1 MVTGGELSYGVYI
14 DNTEVYDS
22 DLGIWA
28 ISGAKLPRP
37 MYGLKATN
45 IDGRVMIFGNCILV
59 ITCYHEN
66 HNITITMSISSHA
79 DTDFVLAG
87 GI

>member
-22 DLGIWA
+22 DLGIWVT
-28 ISGAKLPRP
+28 SEAKLPRP
-37 MYGLKATN
+37 WYGLKATT

-59 ITCYHEN
+59 ITSYHEN

>member
-1 MVTGGELSYGVYI
+1 MVTGGTSDYVDYT
-14 DNTEVYDS
+14 DNTEVYDIN
-22 DLGIWA
+22 LGSWVT
-28 ISGAKLPRP
+28 SGAKLPRP
-37 MYGLKATN
+37 MAALRATN